1 MIFNTLIAIALIF
14 LLLLGWIIV
23 QHAARVFA
31 ARHADLGPAREE
43 GGGCSLI
50 CLCRDTNKCP
60 KKKLLKAFNSQK
72 TRNHL
77 D

>member
-1 MIFNTLIAIALIF
+1 MIVQTLIAMSLIF
-14 LLLLGWIIV
+14 LLLLGWILV
-23 QHAARVFA
+23 QHLARGFA

-72 TRNHL
+72 TRTHL